1 MDSQVIFLV
10 QTFLSEEDNDDEVQ
24 DDGNAES
31 RAHNEK
37 EKRVLELMKYVQEC
51 KSKPKS

>member
-1 MDSQVIFLV
+1 MYSQVIFLV
-10 QTFLSEEDNDDEVQ
+10 QSFWSEEDNDDEVE

-37 EKRVLELMKYVQEC
+37 KKRVLELMKYVQEC

>member
-10 QTFLSEEDNDDEVQ
+10 QSFLSEEDNDDEVEG
-24 DDGNAES
+24 DGNAES
-31 RAHNEK
+31 TAHNEK

>member
-10 QTFLSEEDNDDEVQ
+10 QSFLSEEDNDDEVE

-37 EKRVLELMKYVQEC
+37 KNEC
-51 KSKPKS
+51 LN